1 MKVII
6 DIPDEDFEFNMNCC
20 PDLTD
25 LMVIYNAIRKGK
37 SLPDNATNGD
47 VIKALFSNDVKVITQ
62 YDDVFGERF
71 IYLRVG
77 TEKIDLKW
85 DWWNAPYKSE
95 IESQESENL

>member
-6 DIPDEDFEFNMNCC
+6 DISDEDFEFNMNCC

-47 VIKALFSNDVKVITQ
+47 VIKALFPNENIKLSSGFYESYSRNISFK
-62 YDDVFGERF
+62 Y
-71 IYLRVG
+71 
-77 TEKIDLKW
+77 
-85 DWWNAPYKSE
+85 DWWNAPYTKE
-95 IESQESENL
+95 QNNDT